1 MKKILIL
8 GGSSDIGVNLI
19 KKLIKK
25 NFFIYAHYSKNSK
38 KLKKI
43 KNIKIKTICLDF
55 NQINSKNINA
65 FLKKKFQFNYDIIIN
80 LVGYVDK
87 KGFENTSLDTM
98 LNSIKNNALIPMLI
112 IKKNSK
118 YMLSKLSGRIL
129 NCSSIGVKF
138 GGGISS
144 FNYSLSKHCLEFIP
158 NIYKQWAKKNVLIN
172 NIRIG
177 VTDTKIHKKIKNKK
191 EIRERI
197 KLIPLGR
204 IAKVDEISNFI
215 LSLIDE
221 KNSYTTNQTFSISGG
236 E

>member
-87 KGFENTSLDTM
+87 KGFENDW
-98 LNSIKNNALIPMLI
+98 
-112 IKKNSK
+112 
-118 YMLSKLSGRIL
+118 
-129 NCSSIGVKF
+129 
-138 GGGISS
+138 
-144 FNYSLSKHCLEFIP
+144 SLSLEGP
-158 NIYKQWAKKNVLIN
+158 
-172 NIRIG
+172 
-177 VTDTKIHKKIKNKK
+177 
-191 EIRERI
+191 
-197 KLIPLGR
+197 
-204 IAKVDEISNFI
+204 
-215 LSLIDE
+215 
-221 KNSYTTNQTFSISGG
+221 
-236 E
+236 